1 VSGLALPQQ
10 GQVVSPALPGIQ
22 GEDMSDKA
30 AFLEN
35 LQRGGQLTDD
45 QRQENIVRGLIAIA
59 DQLDRIERRQTLLQ
73 QEVELVRDIAR
84 RVRN

>member
-1 VSGLALPQQ
+1 
-10 GQVVSPALPGIQ
+10 
-22 GEDMSDKA
+22 MSDKA

-35 LQRGGQLTDD
+35 LQRGDQLTGD